1 MIAITEDG
9 YIQLPPKKP
18 FGKLPSFKKPKLS
31 RCLRHICQ
39 NPCRLN
45 AKIFGTR
52 VGIEIYY
59 SKCQILY
66 IHITEM
72 GYIAL

>member
-31 RCLRHICQ
+31 RYVSD
-39 NPCRLN
+39 
-45 AKIFGTR
+45 IFVKTL
-52 VGIEIYY
+52 VV
-59 SKCQILY
+59 
-66 IHITEM
+66 
-72 GYIAL
+72 